1 MSSTDDQGRE
11 TVASPDTHLQT
22 RDLTRFQRRLSLLA
36 SSVIILV
43 GMVYLLREFATVF
56 QHLFVALFL
65 SYMIMPVYQWLA
77 RRGVPI
83 LLAVILIIAGVVAA
97 FAGLGVLVGNSFN
110 DLATKLP
117 HYQDSL
123 SEMIEKA
130 AQRFPKLARSIGES
144 AGAELATGVQLVRSA
159 LLGLSDFLSQ
169 AFLVIIYLLFILA

>member
-36 SSVIILV
+36 SGIIILV

-65 SYMIMPVYQWLA
+65 SYMIMPVHDWLT
-77 RRGVPI
+77 RRGVSS
-83 LLAVILIIAGVVAA
+83 LLSVILIIAGVVAG
-97 FAGLGVLVGNSFN
+97 FGGLGVLLGNSFN

-117 HYQDSL
+117 HYQESL
-123 SEMIEKA
+123 SEMIEKTA
-130 AQRFPKLARSIGES
+130 ARFPKLARSIGE
-144 AGAELATGVQLVRSA
+144 G
-159 LLGLSDFLSQ
+159 
-169 AFLVIIYLLFILA
+169 